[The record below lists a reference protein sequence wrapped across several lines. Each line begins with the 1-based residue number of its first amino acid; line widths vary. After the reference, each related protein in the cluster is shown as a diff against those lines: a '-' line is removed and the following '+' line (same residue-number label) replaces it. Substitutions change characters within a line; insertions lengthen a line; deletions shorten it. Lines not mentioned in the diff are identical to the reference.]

1 MNPSPTIDLQEYIM
15 IENFL
20 KNKNWNTK
28 IVGEF
33 IKQLQNYTNEEKCCF
48 VNETA
53 KELLKRGG
61 NANISSAENLLI
73 YATQHYFDK
82 TEAQVK
88 ADIYYIL
95 GSLYEIHKEN
105 FVRAYTYYEKYT
117 LNNKENSGTHSLM
130 LKALILRDDF
140 TYSEKLEK
148 EFRMSLA
155 ETDLGLKN
163 DRVYENIGRYIILNH
178 EGNEEECKKV
188 MKRLWGIIKNDEIL
202 VLDMITKK
210 DLKDRV
216 KVPMKVKEYIKTQNE
231 KTSFNRS
238 VRSYIRTTNKL

>member
-1 MNPSPTIDLQEYIM
+1 MTNAY
-15 IENFL
+15 L
-20 KNKNWNTK
+20 KNKTWTPK

-33 IKQLQNYTNEEKCCF
+33 LKDLGKAENAYTNEEKC
-48 VNETA
+48 NSIRETA

-73 YATQHYFDK
+73 YATQHYFK
-82 TEAQVK
+82 TTEPQVK
-88 ADIYYIL
+88 ADIYYTL
-95 GSLYEIHKEN
+95 GELYEKHKEN

-140 TYSEKLEK
+140 AYSDELEK

-163 DRVYENIGRYIILNH
+163 DRIYENIGRYIILQH
-178 EGNEEECKKV
+178 ENNEEECKKV
-188 MKRLWGIIKNDEIL
+188 IKRLWGIVKTDELILPDLILKKNL
-202 VLDMITKK
+202 N
-210 DLKDRV
+210 DRV
-216 KVPMKVKEYIKTQNE
+216 TVPQKVVEFIKAQNA
-231 KTSFNRS
+231 
-238 VRSYIRTTNKL
+238 KLTDSNYQM